1 MATHCLRLADM
12 PSPHLSPNPDE
23 LPGLRAA
30 MRDIQEAIREYYDA
44 STGFVDADTLA
55 APAKNAI
62 AAIQVLNDLLTN
74 QFSQK
79 QTYAVRAGGSGVD
92 AETVLGFKYLRN
104 VVQHI
109 IHPVEPTADATVGGL
124 GLGFRTFSDW
134 ADVPSAVD
142 QQLRTGTR
150 ALRPH
155 FERRLRQQP
164 VVQTLLNAAAFFASV
179 SPELVHRRADGEWTG
194 FPLRHQGGVRDR
206 LHPEEPE
213 AESEAVSWMNGR
225 RPGGDCRVI
234 CGSFVEDSGHLLFGV
249 TFRGRCV
256 MTPFFETP
264 DHADLDIS
272 LGYRYYEAP
281 IGDHTRETRL
291 NDRFDA
297 FDTVLCSDAD
307 LGTWVG
313 DALARA
319 SSATCDDSF
328 AQPDWWKGL
337 LQLETPPNSQWY
349 LTRRERRLCA
359 WYPIA

>member
-1 MATHCLRLADM
+1 MR
-12 PSPHLSPNPDE
+12 
-23 LPGLRAA
+23 PGIWSR
-30 MRDIQEAIREYYDA
+30 
-44 STGFVDADTLA
+44 
-55 APAKNAI
+55 
-62 AAIQVLNDLLTN
+62 
-74 QFSQK
+74 
-79 QTYAVRAGGSGVD
+79 SGTRWV
-92 AETVLGFKYLRN
+92 KYLRN

-124 GLGFRTFSDW
+124 GLGFRTFSEW

-142 QQLRTGTR
+142 QELRTGTL

-164 VVQTLLNAAAFFASV
+164 VLQTLLNAAAFFASV

-234 CGSFVEDSGHLLFGV
+234 CGSFVEDSGQLLFGV

-264 DHADLDIS
+264 DQVDLD
-272 LGYRYYEAP
+272 
-281 IGDHTRETRL
+281 
-291 NDRFDA
+291 
-297 FDTVLCSDAD
+297 
-307 LGTWVG
+307 TWVG

-319 SSATCDDSF
+319 SSATGDDSF
-328 AQPDWWKGL
+328 AQPDWWNGL